1 MKAYIGLGANVGERK
16 KNMELALQELRR
28 VVKITGVSS
37 LYESDPWGYPHQKK
51 FLNAVVEIETSEEPL
66 KLLSLL
72 KGIESRIGRK
82 KTFKWGPRVIDL
94 DILLYDSR
102 IVDSPKLKI
111 PHPEI
116 KNRAFVL
123 IPLLELNETIVYP
136 KNEKQLKDIV
146 DISSLMEK
154 QNVRKIAKFNIQTWE
169 WDETV

>member
-1 MKAYIGLGANVGERK
+1 MKAYIGLGANVGKRK

-28 VVKITGVSS
+28 VVKITRVSS
-37 LYESDPWGYPHQKK
+37 LYESAPWGYPHQEK
-51 FLNAVVEIETSEEPL
+51 FLNAVVEIETNEEPL

-94 DILLYDSR
+94 DILFYDSW

-116 KNRAFVL
+116 KTRAFVL
-123 IPLLELNETIVYP
+123 VPLLELNESITYP
-136 KNEKQLKDIV
+136 ENEKQLKDIV
-146 DISSLMEK
+146 DISSLLGN
-154 QNVRKIAKFNIQTWE
+154 QNIRKIATFNVRTWR

>member
-1 MKAYIGLGANVGERK
+1 MKVYIGLGANVGERK

-28 VVKITGVSS
+28 IVKITKVSS
-37 LYESDPWGYPHQKK
+37 LYESAPWGYPHQEK
-51 FLNAVVEIETSEEPL
+51 FLNAVVEIETGEEPL

-123 IPLLELNETIVYP
+123 IPLLELNKTILYP
-136 KNEKQLKDIV
+136 ENEKQLKNIV
-146 DISSLMEK
+146 DINSLMEN
-154 QNVRKIAKFNIQTWE
+154 QSIRKIAKFNIQSWR
-169 WDETV
+169 WDETI